1 MAKNKDRDS
10 SVDEAFKVLDD
21 LNPDAAFLNENTLS
35 QVNSWIDTG
44 AMALNAIVSGSLYKG
59 IPSGRIIG
67 LSGPQA
73 CGKTYVINKIIANAQ
88 KQGRFAVIFDTENA
102 VDQTTAESLGCDASK
117 IKYCPVETVEQCR
130 NQVSAFLD
138 SVVQKNLKGKFI
150 IAIDSLGNL
159 VSTKEMN
166 DVAAGKEAMDMGT
179 RAKGLKSMLRVLT
192 LKAAKADVP
201 IIFSNHIYANP
212 GDLYPSV
219 VKQQSGGSGPL
230 YLASVLVQMAV
241 KNEKSSGG
249 QNANRDAIEDVSPLA
264 KDVNGISIRT
274 LTIKNRFAPPFLEAE
289 MYLNFQSGLG
299 KYSGLL
305 EMALGYGIVV
315 QNGPTFALADGT
327 KLGYYKTWRN
337 DEETWNKIIPE
348 LEKKLQEKLHFKREN
363 EESVEDKTELT
374 LLNESDD
381 SEE

>member
-1 MAKNKDRDS
+1 MPKNKDRDS
-10 SVDEAFKVLDD
+10 NIDEAFKVLDD

-73 CGKTYVINKIIANAQ
+73 CGKTYIINKIIANAQ

-102 VDQTTAESLGCDASK
+102 VDRTTAEALGCDTSK

-201 IIFSNHIYANP
+201 IIFSNHIYTNP

-249 QNANRDAIEDVSPLA
+249 QNANRDAVEDVSPLA

-337 DEETWNKIIPE
+337 DEEIWNKIIPE
-348 LEKKLQEKLHFKREN
+348 LEKKLQEKLHFKNEN
-363 EESVEDKTELT
+363 ESSTENKSELT
-374 LLNESDD
+374 LLNEDI

>member
-1 MAKNKDRDS
+1 MAKNKLLDTE
-10 SVDEAFKVLDD
+10 VVEAFKVLDD

-35 QVNSWIDTG
+35 QVDSWIDTG
-44 AMALNAIVSGSLYKG
+44 CLALNTIISGSLYKG

-67 LSGPQA
+67 FSGPQA
-73 CGKTYVINKIIANAQ
+73 CGKTYIINKIIANAQ
-88 KQGRFAVIFDTENA
+88 KAGRHAVVFDTENA
-102 VDQTTAESLGCDASK
+102 VDKDTAEALGCDPSK
-117 IKYCPVETVEQCR
+117 IKYCPIETVEQCR

-138 SVVQKNLKGKFI
+138 SVIEKGLKGKFI

-201 IIFSNHIYANP
+201 VIFSNHIYANP
-212 GDLYPSV
+212 GDMYPSL

-249 QNANRDAIEDVSPLA
+249 QNSHKDAIEDVSPIA
-264 KDVNGISIRT
+264 KDINGVTLRA
-274 LTIKNRFAPPFLEAE
+274 LTIKNRFAPPYLETE
-289 MYLNFQSGLG
+289 MYLNFKSGLA

-305 EMALGYGIVV
+305 EMALGYNIVI
-315 QNGPTFALADGT
+315 QNGPTFALPDGT
-327 KLGYYKTWRN
+327 KLGYYKNWRN
-337 DEETWNKIIPE
+337 DETIWETKILPE
-348 LEKKLQEKLHFKREN
+348 LEKKL
-363 EESVEDKTELT
+363 KTELT
-374 LLNESDD
+374 YKKEINNFNDVSIDENN
-381 SEE
+381 